1 MKKILIG
8 EVLLFAILVLS
19 FSEAYARS
27 VHLLPRPQQLFI
39 KEEGYF
45 ELNRPV
51 SLSDPT
57 HCTLLL
63 DFLET
68 TGCSVDPD
76 ASASIEVALV
86 ECIDGSSDYELAG
99 YPNEAYSLN
108 VTEDSI
114 SISAVTPTGVIRAV
128 STLFQ
133 LAEGYHGHA
142 RIEVLFMKDWP
153 AFKLRG
159 FMHDTGR
166 SFITVDEIKKELD
179 LLSIFKINT
188 FHWHL
193 TENQAWRFEVK
204 AYPQLT
210 SASSMTRFAG
220 QYYTQDQ
227 CREVEAYAAERGIV
241 IIPEID
247 MPGHSEAFTRAM
259 GHSMQTERGVDE
271 LRVIL
276 DEVADVFHRAP
287 YIHIGADEQTITY
300 PGFLDTIIDEVHAL
314 GKRVIVWNPI
324 SGVTISPDSGIDMT
338 QMWSTAGRVVRGIPS
353 IDCRYNYTNHFDVFA
368 DLVGIYKSNIY
379 YRSCGSPDV
388 AGTISAY
395 WNDRKMPNEKDILS
409 QNNFYANV
417 LASAERA
424 WIGGGKRYIEEGGV
438 VLPNEGDE
446 YEEYAD
452 WEHRFL
458 YHKAHRLSGEPI
470 PYVKQTHV
478 RWCVT
483 DAFPNNG
490 DAKASFPPEIEG
502 PRDSYNYEGETYNTS
517 VLTGAGIYLRHTW
530 GDIVPAHFKG
540 TQPNV
545 TAYAWTFVYSPESR
559 EAGALIEFQNYSRSE
574 KDLAPEAGRWDR
586 KGSRIWINDVE
597 IFPPAWANSGKDIT
611 HETNLMNENMT
622 ARSPQKVYL
631 KVGWNKVF
639 LKLPY
644 VPVQGIR
651 LNKWMFT
658 FVLTDLDGRNAL
670 DDIIYS
676 PVLKL

>member
-1 MKKILIG
+1 
-8 EVLLFAILVLS
+8 
-19 FSEAYARS
+19 
-27 VHLLPRPQQLFI
+27 
-39 KEEGYF
+39 
-45 ELNRPV
+45 
-51 SLSDPT
+51 
-57 HCTLLL
+57 
-63 DFLET
+63 
-68 TGCSVDPD
+68 
-76 ASASIEVALV
+76 
-86 ECIDGSSDYELAG
+86 
-99 YPNEAYSLN
+99 
-108 VTEDSI
+108 
-114 SISAVTPTGVIRAV
+114 
-128 STLFQ
+128 
-133 LAEGYHGHA
+133 
-142 RIEVLFMKDWP
+142 
-153 AFKLRG
+153 
-159 FMHDTGR
+159 
-166 SFITVDEIKKELD
+166 
-179 LLSIFKINT
+179 
-188 FHWHL
+188 
-193 TENQAWRFEVK
+193 
-204 AYPQLT
+204 
-210 SASSMTRFAG
+210 
-220 QYYTQDQ
+220 
-227 CREVEAYAAERGIV
+227 
-241 IIPEID
+241 
-247 MPGHSEAFTRAM
+247 
-259 GHSMQTERGVDE
+259 
-271 LRVIL
+271 
-276 DEVADVFHRAP
+276 
-287 YIHIGADEQTITY
+287 
-300 PGFLDTIIDEVHAL
+300 
-314 GKRVIVWNPI
+314 
-324 SGVTISPDSGIDMT
+324 
-338 QMWSTAGRVVRGIPS
+338 VVRGIPN

-446 YEEYAD
+446 YEEFAD
-452 WEHRFL
+452 WERRFL
-458 YHKAHRLSGEPI
+458 YHKAYRLSDEPI

-574 KDLAPEAGRWDR
+574 KDLPPEAGRWDR

-611 HETNLMNENMT
+611 HETDLMNENMT
-622 ARSPQKVYL
+622 AQSPQKVYL
-631 KVGWNKVF
+631 KAGWNKVF

-676 PVLKL
+676 PILKL